1 MQDLCPN
8 TFGLHFPHD
17 ITGHPR
23 SRFPVFF
30 AAYSLFPRRLSF
42 FPACRP
48 PPAQIIL
55 AVYYS
60 LCDIILLFQVYYYRR
75 LARNRAASNVHGS
88 PKLADERSRL
98 LPATDDSSAS
108 DARTEHDHQHLHES
122 VVLVNPTDVVVEHGH
137 PKPLVP
143 PALLYPLMLSFVA
156 AVGVGAWL
164 FQRHSNASRGHQPEL
179 PKGRIPEGH
188 EVELEL
194 WSQLLGYA
202 SAVLYIGSRVPQIA
216 HN

>member
-1 MQDLCPN
+1 MEISKSGTDSTLA
-8 TFGLHFPHD
+8 FH
-17 ITGHPR
+17 
-23 SRFPVFF
+23 
-30 AAYSLFPRRLSF
+30 ASF
-42 FPACRP
+42 LP
-48 PPAQIIL
+48 QIIL

-60 LCDIILLFQVYYYRR
+60 LCDIILLYQVYYYRHLAKKR
-75 LARNRAASNVHGS
+75 LGESGGGS
-88 PKLADERSRL
+88 KHVDERSRL
-98 LPATDDSSAS
+98 LSAAVTDDETSSS
-108 DARTEHDHQHLHES
+108 RNNVDPEDQDQQQLQSS
-122 VVLVNPTDVVVEHGH
+122 VVLVNSTDVVVEHGH

-164 FQRHSNASRGHQPEL
+164 FQRHTRSSGAGGHQPEL

-188 EVELEL
+188 EVELEF

-202 SAVLYIGSRVPQIA
+202 SAALYIGSRVPQIA